1 MGADRLRYAWGYAP
15 WKGLYIVSQAG
26 SIKSINPEPIRI
38 AAKYGMPVGAPLIT
52 SYCLIPAVS
61 RLALLDMSWQRSF
74 CPAPQALQRP

>member
-1 MGADRLRYAWGYAP
+1 MAAGCLRYAWGYAP

-52 SYCLIPAVS
+52 SYCLTAVS
-61 RLALLDMSWQRSF
+61 Q
-74 CPAPQALQRP
+74 QT